1 MRIQDFLQHHQIR
14 VNPFSEEDAQ
24 TDPVFKDH
32 CITSTF
38 HPAWDKV
45 YGDPSAPAT
54 AIVFGEKGSGKTALR
69 LQLAR
74 KIARYNLDHP
84 GERLFIIAYDDFN
97 PFLDRFA
104 DKLSVRKQRK
114 AERVLSE
121 WKLWDHMDAILTLGV
136 TSLVDNVLEVK
147 HPSGPEGN
155 TVKQDDVSHLDRHQA
170 RDLLLLAACYDQS
183 SEETFR
189 SRWRRLRR
197 KLRYPWWLSHW
208 DKAVGVLVTVAV
220 VVVVWLAERWEWFGT
235 PWPYVIAAAGWLP
248 WLWRAG
254 KWWWRAQAIV
264 RHVRV
269 GSHKP
274 NSLRRVLSQFR
285 PTDLADQ
292 PLPNKDRT
300 DDRYE
305 LLAKLQGVLQALG
318 YSGIVVLVDRVDEPH
333 LTSGKPD
340 SMRMFVWPLLDN
352 KFLKHPGLGI
362 KLLLPVEL
370 SDYVEKE
377 DRDFY
382 QRARLDKQNLVP
394 SLEWTGEAL
403 YDLAAA
409 RVRACSEDGSAGKLR
424 ELFDES
430 ISDQRLTDAFRS
442 LRVPRHLFKFLYRL
456 LVAHANA
463 HREDAPRWTISPELF
478 ESVLAVYRRDQ
489 DAVDRGLRAG

>member
-14 VNPFSEEDAQ
+14 TNPFSEEDAQ

-45 YGDPSAPAT
+45 YGDPTAPAT

-74 KIARYNLDHP
+74 KVARYNQEHP
-84 GERLFIIAYDDFN
+84 EGRLFIIEYDDFN

-114 AERVLSE
+114 AERVLTE

-136 TSLVDNVLEVK
+136 TSLVDRVLGVK
-147 HPSGPEGN
+147 QPSGPEANAFDPG
-155 TVKQDDVSHLDRHQA
+155 DVSRLDRHHV
-170 RDLLLLAACYDQS
+170 RDLLLLSACYDQS

-189 SRWRRLRR
+189 SRWRRLQR
-197 KLRYPWWLSHW
+197 KLRYPAWLSHW
-208 DKAVGVLVTVAV
+208 DKLVGVVVALAVLVGIWQVDRWD
-220 VVVVWLAERWEWFGT
+220 WLRT
-235 PWPYVIAAAGWLP
+235 SWPYVIIAAGWLP
-248 WLWRAG
+248 WLWRVA
-254 KWWWRAQAIV
+254 KWWWRARGIV

-269 GSHKP
+269 GTHKP
-274 NSLRRVLSQFR
+274 NSLRRVLVKFR
-285 PTDLADQ
+285 GADLADQ

-305 LLAKLQGVLQALG
+305 LLAKLQGVLGALG
-318 YSGIVVLVDRVDEPH
+318 FTGIVVLVDRVDEPH

-340 SMRMFVWPLLDN
+340 SMRMFVWSLLDN
-352 KFLKHPGLGI
+352 KFLKHPGLGL

-370 SDYVEKE
+370 ADYIEKE

-403 YDLAAA
+403 YDLASA
-409 RVRACSEDGSAGKLR
+409 RVRACSENGEASLR
-424 ELFDES
+424 DLFDES
-430 ISDQRLTDAFRS
+430 ISDARLIDAFRS

-463 HREDAPRWTISPELF
+463 HREDAPKWTISPELF

-489 DAVDRGLRAG
+489 EAIDRGLRAG